1 MMTDEEL
8 EKLARKC
15 CEDLDKDY
23 CIGNAPYDTVLR
35 YLKEVDK
42 INQKEI
48 DSANSDI
55 DNLQVNT
62 DRGY

>member
-1 MMTDEEL
+1 MMTDKEL
-8 EKLARKC
+8 EQLAHDC
-15 CEDLDKDY
+15 CDELRRDS
-23 CIGNAPYDTVLR
+23 CIGKARYEMVLY
-35 YLKEVDK
+35 YLKKVNT

-48 DSANSDI
+48 DKYSVDI